1 MKNYTD
7 SDYAINKNA
16 NGIVYRFADQTVEI
30 TLEDYLRE
38 NSDKTEADFTELK
51 FLSDSDYCEQVKSDY
66 RQTWKNVPIRDADA
80 LDVLCTVPSSEDEYI
95 SQGERA
101 FKEQQRYDTAMQAL
115 GELTDVQLRRYLMY
129 HIDGLTMRQIG
140 EKEGV
145 LHSKIQKSLD
155 AAEKKIKI
163 YLTNI

>member
-16 NGIVYRFADQTVEI
+16 KGIVYRFADQTVEI

-38 NSDKTEADFTELK
+38 NPDKTEADFTKLK

-66 RQTWKNVPIRDADA
+66 RQTWKNVPICDADT
-80 LDVLCTVPSSEDEYI
+80 LDIFYTTPSSEDEFI
-95 SQGERA
+95 NQGERA
-101 FKEQQRYDTAMQAL
+101 TQEQQRYDTAMLAL

-129 HIDGLTMRQIG
+129 HVQGLSTWKIS
-140 EKEGV
+140 EIEGTN
-145 LHSKIQKSLD
+145 QKSVHESLQS
-155 AAEKKIKI
+155 AEKKIRKF
-163 YLTNI
+163 LTNG